1 MVSYIE
7 QLFAVQEGQG
17 SIPADSSLFSLLGYQ
32 VEEKNLRAFSFKTAL
47 CQHTHVKK
55 VPFVVRYRAQKVVLG
70 K

>member
-1 MVSYIE
+1 MVLYIE

-32 VEEKNLRAFSFKTAL
+32 VEEKNLRVFSFKTAL
-47 CQHTHVKK
+47 GQHTHVKK